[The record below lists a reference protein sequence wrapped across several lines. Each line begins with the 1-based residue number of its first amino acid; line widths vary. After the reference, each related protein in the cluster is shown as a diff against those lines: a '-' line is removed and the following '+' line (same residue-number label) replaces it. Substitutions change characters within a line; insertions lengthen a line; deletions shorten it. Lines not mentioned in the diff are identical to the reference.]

1 MPSMNASTS
10 SEAPADNQAIARFL
24 DLEATMADRL
34 FEAQRQMSDI
44 SLTLVGEAID
54 FTTRRL
60 RAQMA
65 YVESLCRCADP
76 QTLLDA
82 QFRFVASTT
91 EDYAAEMATLA
102 QTIQTAQAPQ
112 PPQTAPWEK
121 PKHSGG
127 RANLAQAAE

>member
-1 MPSMNASTS
+1 MPSMISSTPTEVPAGIQPITRLLDM
-10 SEAPADNQAIARFL
+10 EAA
-24 DLEATMADRL
+24 MADRL

-44 SLTLVGEAID
+44 SLTLAGEVID
-54 FTTRRL
+54 FATRRL

-65 YVESLCRCADP
+65 FLESLHRCADP

-102 QTIQTAQAPQ
+102 QTIQTAQAAQ
-112 PPQTAPWEK
+112 PAHTAPRETPK
-121 PKHSGG
+121 PSGA